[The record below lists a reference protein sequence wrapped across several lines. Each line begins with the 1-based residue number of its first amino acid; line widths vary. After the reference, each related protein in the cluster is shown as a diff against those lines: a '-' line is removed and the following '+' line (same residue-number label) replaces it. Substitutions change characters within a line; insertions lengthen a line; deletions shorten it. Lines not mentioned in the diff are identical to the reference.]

1 MKWYQNKKVIAGIG
15 AVVVVC
21 LGIVYAITSQPSI
34 VVKAQ
39 EIEVGE
45 KVSLAK
51 ESLLD
56 TEKMDAELVD
66 DIKITSDLMTD
77 TENYSYNEETGEV
90 TSKDETYLKAGTYTV
105 TFTYGDKTEDVEI
118 KVQDTKAPE
127 FIGFRD
133 TIVVEQNAEGFDLSR
148 YFLAED
154 KSEVTV
160 KAKEEPGISK
170 TETIKST
177 IVATDEFDNSIE
189 EQCEIKVVTQEDIK
203 NGTKLTPM
211 VDGMV
216 PVSADTLEKAKSG
229 EIDIQIED
237 ANEELS
243 KAYKDIQDNKLEGKS
258 SFVALENNDDYFFAR
273 KFEATNAVANQSS
286 EEESQVKESENTSDS
301 SANSTQPS
309 NNNAGNNSTQTPS
322 QPTNN
327 TGGTPA
333 PSQPAQQPQQPQEP
347 TQPDIPACDDTIP
360 AGFWANRADAEA
372 YAQQVVMD
380 KLLSGEASN
389 GGYIVDIYRTE
400 CGTKYYGITFKP
412 FT

>member
-1 MKWYQNKKVIAGIG
+1 MKWYKNKKIIAGIG

-39 EIEVGE
+39 EIEIGD

-118 KVQDTKAPE
+118 TVKDTKAPE
-127 FIGFRD
+127 FVGFQD

-160 KAKEEPGISK
+160 KEKEDTDISK
-170 TETIKST
+170 VATIKCT
-177 IVATDEFDNSIE
+177 VVATDEFENSTE
-189 EQCEIKVVTQEDIK
+189 KECEIKVVTQEDIK
-203 NGTKLTPM
+203 NGTKVTPM
-211 VDGMV
+211 VDGNV
-216 PVSADTLEKAKSG
+216 PVSKNTLEKAKAG
-229 EIDIQIED
+229 EIDIQID
-237 ANEELS
+237 DTNEELS
-243 KAYKDIQDNKLEGKS
+243 KAYKDIQNNKLDGKS
-258 SFVALENNDDYFFAR
+258 SFVALENNNDYFFAG
-273 KFEATNAVANQSS
+273 KFEAINAVANQSS

-327 TGGTPA
+327 SGGTTT

-389 GGYIVDIYRTE
+389 GGYIVDIYRTG

>member
-1 MKWYQNKKVIAGIG
+1 MKWYQNKKFIAGII
-15 AVVVVC
+15 AVIVVC
-21 LGIVYAITSQPSI
+21 LGVVYAMTSQPSI

-39 EIEVGE
+39 EIEVGD
-45 KVSLAK
+45 KVSLSK

-66 DIKITSDLMTD
+66 NIKITSDLMTD
-77 TENYSYNEETGEV
+77 TEKYSYSKETGEV
-90 TSKDETYLKAGTYTV
+90 TSKDETYLEAGTYTV
-105 TFTYGDKTEDVEI
+105 TLTYGDKTEDVEI
-118 KVQDTKAPE
+118 TVKDTKAPE

-133 TIVVEQNAEGFDLSR
+133 TIVVEQNAEEFDLSR

-160 KAKEEPGISK
+160 KAKEDIDISK
-170 TETIKST
+170 AETIKST
-177 IVATDEFDNSIE
+177 VVATDEFENSTE
-189 EQCEIKVVTQEDIK
+189 KECEIKVVTQEDIQ

-216 PVSADTLEKAKSG
+216 PVSADTLEKAKTS
-229 EIDIQIED
+229 EINIQIED
-237 ANEELS
+237 TNEELS
-243 KAYKDIQDNKLEGKS
+243 KAYKDIEDNKLEGKS
-258 SFVALENNDDYFFAR
+258 SFVPLENNDIYFFAG
-273 KFEATNAVANQSS
+273 KFEATNTDANQSS
-286 EEESQVKESENTSDS
+286 EEESQVKESENANNSSSDS
-301 SANSTQPS
+301 TQSS
-309 NNNAGNNSTQTPS
+309 NNNTGNNSAQTPS

-327 TGGTPA
+327 SGGTPA
-333 PSQPAQQPQQPQEP
+333 PSQPVQQPQQPVEP
-347 TQPDIPACDDTIP
+347 VQPQQPACDDTIP

-389 GGYIVDIYRTE
+389 GGYIVDIYRTG